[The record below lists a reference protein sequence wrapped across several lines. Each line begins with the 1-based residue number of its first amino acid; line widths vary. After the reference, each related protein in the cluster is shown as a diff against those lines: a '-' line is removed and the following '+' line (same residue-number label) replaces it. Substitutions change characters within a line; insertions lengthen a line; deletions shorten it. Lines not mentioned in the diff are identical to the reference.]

1 MQVCGC
7 RMILQLEQGSELW
20 KAWRK
25 KTITATM
32 APILMEVSP
41 FSDPR
46 QLFLKIVGLLPEAE
60 KNGAMARGLELEP
73 VARELFNEA
82 YNVKT
87 KPVVMISDEHPGIG
101 ASLDGWDEETKTL
114 IEIKCP
120 GAADHKTAIKGL
132 VPRHYYPQ
140 LAHQMIVADV
150 EKCFYVSYR
159 PNDVKGFVVVEVIR
173 DRDYDKLLLDKIRDF
188 QRRLETGD
196 CP

>member
-1 MQVCGC
+1 
-7 RMILQLEQGSELW
+7 MILEIEQNTPEWFS
-20 KAWRK
+20 WRK
-25 KTITATM
+25 KNITATM

-41 FSDPR
+41 WSDPR
-46 QLFLKIVGLLPEAE
+46 QLFLKIVGLLPETE
-60 KNGAMARGLELEP
+60 KNAAMARGLELEP
-73 VARELFNEA
+73 VVRDLFNEA

-87 KPVVMISDEHPGIG
+87 RAVVMISDEHPGIG

-114 IEIKCP
+114 VEIKCP
-120 GAADHKTAIKGL
+120 GAVDHRTAVKGY

-140 LAHQMIVADV
+140 LSHQMIVANV

-159 PNDVKGFVVVEVIR
+159 PGDVKEFVVIEVLR

-188 QRRLETGD
+188 QRRIETGD

>member
-1 MQVCGC
+1 
-7 RMILQLEQGSELW
+7 MILDLEQGSEAW
-20 KAWRK
+20 HVWRK

-41 FSDPR
+41 WSDPK
-46 QLFLKIVGLLPEAE
+46 QLFLKIVGLIPEAE

-73 VARELFNEA
+73 TARDLFNEL
-82 YNVKT
+82 YSVKT
-87 KPVVMISDEHPGIG
+87 KPVVMISDEHPGVG
-101 ASLDGWDEETKTL
+101 ASLDGWDNDNKIL

-120 GAADHKTAIKGL
+120 GAADHKTAVKGL

-140 LAHQMIVADV
+140 LCCQMLVADV

-159 PNDVKGFVVVEVIR
+159 PGDVKEFVVVEVIR
-173 DRDYDKLLLDKIRDF
+173 DREYDKILLDKIRDF